1 MAERGAGELTS
12 AAGGPRDEIE
22 WQFDAPDPDAVEHW
36 LATYHSEAP
45 DGFDISPARRARLS
59 DRYLDTEEELLRR
72 AGYGLRARRT
82 LTDGAPA
89 LEATLK
95 SLGGGG
101 AAPVR
106 RAEFTEPLDAEEG
119 GPGLDDGAPS
129 LGGAAG
135 PVGARLRAV
144 TGGRPL
150 RVILEVDTER
160 TTRALRSGGAELAE
174 IAIDRSTLAV
184 PAGPR
189 RRLDRVEVE
198 LAVDSGPGTTQG
210 FVHHLADAC
219 SLTPSRSSKLEAGLG
234 RSGDASGGTPA
245 ARRRA
250 EGGTTPRWP
259 PAIRRRASMGE
270 AAAGALRVPLS
281 ALASAEPVA
290 REGSDPEGVHRM
302 RVATRRLQAAL
313 SLYAPALDPAAG
325 ALRGELRW
333 LRRELGDVRDLDTHL
348 ERLGRLQAACDAG
361 AGRAALAPLADLLRR
376 RRDEARRERLLPA
389 LDGERYLALL
399 AGIASLAEERSDRSR
414 PEATTRASA
423 ALRPTLRRRG
433 RAFVKALRRAR
444 RRSSADDR
452 HRARIRAKQL
462 RYALECSGS
471 LYGRPARR
479 TIETLRPLQELLG
492 AERDA
497 LLAAGS
503 LTSLAAGPEAG
514 ELPEATLRAM
524 SDHAASESRRA
535 RELLDELPRASARA
549 RRRWRRLRRERLSTR
564 GEG

>member
-1 MAERGAGELTS
+1 MAERGAGGLTI
-12 AAGGPRDEIE
+12 AAGGPSDEIE
-22 WQFDAPDPDAVEHW
+22 WQFDAPDPDAVERW
-36 LATYHSEAP
+36 LATYRSGAP
-45 DGFDISPARRARLS
+45 GGFDVSPARRARLS
-59 DRYLDTEEELLRR
+59 DRYLDTEDGLLRR

-82 LTDGAPA
+82 LTPGAHA

-101 AAPVR
+101 PGPVR

-119 GPGLDDGAPS
+119 APGFDDGAPS
-129 LGGAAG
+129 LGRTAG

-150 RVILEVDTER
+150 RVILDVDTER
-160 TTRALRSGGAELAE
+160 TTRALRSAGADLAE

-189 RRLDRVEVE
+189 RRLDRIEVE
-198 LAVDSGPGTTQG
+198 LSIGSAPGAAQG
-210 FVHHLADAC
+210 FVHALTEAC

-234 RSGDASGGTPA
+234 RSGGASDGIPA
-245 ARRRA
+245 TRRRA
-250 EGGTTPRWP
+250 GGGTTRRWP
-259 PAIRRRASMGE
+259 PSIRRHASAGE
-270 AAAGALRVPLS
+270 AAAVALRVPLS
-281 ALASAEPVA
+281 ALASAESVA

-313 SLYAPALDPAAG
+313 SLYAQALDPAAG

-348 ERLGRLQAACDAG
+348 ERIGRLQAACEAG
-361 AGRAALAPLADLLRR
+361 AGRGALAPLADLLGRR
-376 RRDEARRERLLPA
+376 REEARRERLLPA

-399 AGIASLAEERSDRSR
+399 AGIASLAEERSGRSR
-414 PEATTRASA
+414 RGATTGAEA
-423 ALRPTLRRRG
+423 ALRPALRRRG

-444 RRSSADDR
+444 RRASADDR

-479 TIETLRPLQELLG
+479 AIETLRPLQELLG

-497 LLAAGS
+497 LLAASS

-514 ELPEATLRAM
+514 QLPEAALRAM